1 MRQLLVSAWNQRGVL
16 ALVLW
21 PVSVLFGAVTAI
33 RTYLYRKGL
42 LTVHRLAVPVV
53 VVGNV
58 IAGGAGKTPV
68 VMALMQHLQSR
79 GLKAGVVSRGYGRH
93 DDDCREVMA
102 DSSATDA
109 GDEPVLIKRST
120 GAPVFVATARIDAA
134 RALMR
139 RYPDVEIIVCDDGL
153 QHHGLHRDMEICVFD
168 ERGTGNG
175 FLLPAGPLREP
186 WPRPTDLILA
196 PGNLKTTQ
204 SFSLRRELADAARRS
219 DGTSVAL
226 KDLGGPDRP
235 ADAPLWAVAGIARPE
250 VFFAMLRARGL
261 QLARTMALPDHAEF
275 DGAEWSGAAK
285 QILLCTEKDAVK
297 LWRHRPDALAVPL
310 VLQIEPAFWNAFD
323 RLLLAATGAKLS
335 SVHGHT
341 TS

>member
-1 MRQLLVSAWNQRGVL
+1 ML
-16 ALVLW
+16 ALFLW
-21 PVSVLFGAVTAI
+21 PLSVLYGALTAT
-33 RTYLYRKGL
+33 RKCLYRKGVL
-42 LTVHRLAVPVV
+42 RVHELPVPVV

-58 IAGGAGKTPV
+58 IAGGAGKTPI
-68 VMALMQHLQSR
+68 VMALVQHLRSR
-79 GLKAGVVSRGYGRH
+79 GLKVGVVSRGYGRH
-93 DDDCREVMA
+93 SDDCHEVFA

-109 GDEPVLIKRST
+109 GDEPILIKRT
-120 GAPVFVATARIDAA
+120 TNAPVFVAAARIDAA

-139 RYPDVEIIVCDDGL
+139 AYPEVNIVVCDDGL
-153 QHHGLHRDMEICVFD
+153 QHHGLHRDIEICVFD

-186 WPRPTDLILA
+186 WPRATDLVLA
-196 PGNLKTTQ
+196 PGNLKAIQ
-204 SFSLRRELADAARRS
+204 GFSLRRELADEARRS

-226 KDLGGPDRP
+226 AGLCGPGKP

-250 VFFAMLRARGL
+250 AFFAMLRARGL
-261 QLARTMALPDHAEF
+261 QLAHTVALPDHSEF
-275 DGAEWSGAAK
+275 DSPEWSVAGR

-297 LWRHRPDALAVPL
+297 LWLQRPDALAVPL
-310 VLQIEPAFWNAFD
+310 VLQIEPAFWEAFD
-323 RLLLAATGAKLS
+323 GLLLAASEAKIS

>member
-1 MRQLLVSAWNQRGVL
+1 VRQSLVSAWNRRGAL
-16 ALVLW
+16 ALLLW
-21 PVSVLFGAVTAI
+21 PLSVLYGALTAT
-33 RTYLYRKGL
+33 RKYLYRKGVL
-42 LTVHRLAVPVV
+42 RVHELSVPVV

-68 VMALMQHLQSR
+68 VMALVQHLQSR
-79 GLKAGVVSRGYGRH
+79 GLKVGVVSRGYGRH
-93 DDDCREVMA
+93 SDDCREVLA
-102 DSSATDA
+102 DSAATDA
-109 GDEPVLIKRST
+109 GDEPILIKRT
-120 GAPVFVATARIDAA
+120 THAPVFVATARIDAA

-139 RYPDVEIIVCDDGL
+139 AYPDVGIVVCDDGL
-153 QHHGLHRDMEICVFD
+153 QHLGLHRDIEICVFD

-186 WPRPTDLILA
+186 WPRATDLVLA
-196 PGNLKTTQ
+196 PANLTEIQ
-204 SFSLRRELADAARRS
+204 GFSLRRELADEALRS

-226 KDLGGPDRP
+226 KELWGPGKP

-261 QLARTMALPDHAEF
+261 QLARAVALPDHSEF
-275 DGAEWSGAAK
+275 DGHEWSVAGTY
-285 QILLCTEKDAVK
+285 ILLCTEKDAVK

-310 VLQIEPAFWNAFD
+310 VLQIDSAFWHAFD
-323 RLLLAATGAKLS
+323 ALLQAATKAKLS